1 MVVGT
6 IVMVMES
13 VLNEILTPIPQ
24 LGIWT
29 SHQTGF
35 IQYTYSSQVIF
46 LNWLIVSDFRSP
58 IHGSY
63 SSWNNSA
70 DNQSAF
76 EARVEDGKLFYEKR
90 W

>member
-1 MVVGT
+1 
-6 IVMVMES
+6 MVMAL
-13 VLNEILTPIPQ
+13 VLNEILMQTPQ
-24 LGIWT
+24 LGTLT
-29 SHQTGF
+29 SHQTGSHLKTNKKKKVSF
-35 IQYTYSSQVIF
+35 LIYQACTY
-46 LNWLIVSDFRSP
+46 FRSP

-70 DNQSAF
+70 DNQSTF

>member
-46 LNWLIVSDFRSP
+46 LN
-58 IHGSY
+58 
-63 SSWNNSA
+63 
-70 DNQSAF
+70 
-76 EARVEDGKLFYEKR
+76 
-90 W
+90 